1 VLVFGSGSGKSIKND
16 KLFTGSG
23 SITRQVAFDEE
34 GEKL

>member
-1 VLVFGSGSGKSIKND
+1 MGPSVDIKND